1 MTRWDEAPEDVA
13 VSKDGV
19 VIAIVVTVSV
29 VVVNIIIGFII
40 TSNS

>member
-1 MTRWDEAPEDVA
+1 MTRWDETPEDVA

-19 VIAIVVTVSV
+19 VVAIVVTVSV